1 MKVAVYS
8 ALSKIVGPVGIMQ
21 PKINISLAAA
31 DHKRI
36 SFAHAFCFTKMNA
49 WTGRNGR
56 GRFSVEV
63 GFELLLVKFY
73 SNGSRREFLGLS
85 GEKEGKSVSSRDTRA
100 AMGTDK

>member
-1 MKVAVYS
+1 MR
-8 ALSKIVGPVGIMQ
+8 
-21 PKINISLAAA
+21 PKINISLTAA

-36 SFAHAFCFTKMNA
+36 LFAHAFRFTKMNA

-63 GFELLLVKFY
+63 GCELLLVKFY

-85 GEKEGKSVSSRDTRA
+85 GGEGGSDRFVPRYARCN
-100 AMGTDK
+100 GN